1 MTVLVYP
8 DSNSNHDTYNNTVSC
23 TMVDPNRIA
32 ICQQSGAT
40 ITTNILD
47 VGHHVEIYV

>member
-1 MTVLVYP
+1 MTVRVYS
-8 DSNSNHDTYNNTVSC
+8 DSTPNHDTYNNTVSC

-32 ICQQSGAT
+32 ICQQSSAT
-40 ITTNILD
+40 ITTNIID